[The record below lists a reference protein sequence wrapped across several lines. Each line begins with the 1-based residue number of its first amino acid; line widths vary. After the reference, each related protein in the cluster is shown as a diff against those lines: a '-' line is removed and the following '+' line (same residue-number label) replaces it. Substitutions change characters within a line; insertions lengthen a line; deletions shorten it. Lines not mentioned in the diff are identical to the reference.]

1 MLSERFPSQQQGL
14 ANQQVKTWRQIDPR
28 QNSLLGKKLRRA
40 TRQAMCEIEKR
51 TEEIRLANRLN
62 CNPTATEVQILNMWG
77 QEINKLAE
85 ASHAIYCKDWELH
98 GNKRTAIFVR
108 AVSAQLSQTINRLG
122 STAAHAARRLHR
134 RRGGTAGSL
143 EGSYTGLARKLC
155 EDLKQRLEIEA
166 EDLEVQAAQED
177 TRLNTARESVL
188 PSAASK
194 VILADSSARQAGR
207 LKAAVIADRTA
218 RKRARVDLGEWAEE
232 RLREGL
238 AFVRLVRA
246 GKQPERLRTEFPVLF
261 TEVIDKLQKRKQDL
275 LFAEA
280 QQLPMKVSDLMERI
294 ADVKGLSAA
303 TLIDYRKEYR
313 CETGTARKCRQ
324 PKAKKTRPDIT
335 RG

>member
-1 MLSERFPSQQQGL
+1 
-14 ANQQVKTWRQIDPR
+14 
-28 QNSLLGKKLRRA
+28 
-40 TRQAMCEIEKR
+40 
-51 TEEIRLANRLN
+51 
-62 CNPTATEVQILNMWG
+62 
-77 QEINKLAE
+77 
-85 ASHAIYCKDWELH
+85 
-98 GNKRTAIFVR
+98 
-108 AVSAQLSQTINRLG
+108 
-122 STAAHAARRLHR
+122 
-134 RRGGTAGSL
+134 
-143 EGSYTGLARKLC
+143 
-155 EDLKQRLEIEA
+155 
-166 EDLEVQAAQED
+166 
-177 TRLNTARESVL
+177 
-188 PSAASK
+188 
-194 VILADSSARQAGR
+194 
-207 LKAAVIADRTA
+207 VIADRTA